1 MGHRLVAHGLQ
12 TKKYSM
18 STEAINAEQ
27 EEEKTYTI
35 FAFTENKVG
44 LLNRIIVIF
53 TRRHINIE
61 SLTASESEVPGVHRY
76 TIIIKGRQT
85 QVEKLVKQIAKQVDV
100 LRASFYP
107 EEETVFQEVALYKIP
122 MSSMINGSKV
132 EKIVRDS
139 NARILTVDPQYIIV
153 EKTGHKEDTR
163 MLFDKLAPFGILQF
177 VRSGRVAITKH
188 MKDLSTYLREQ
199 EEAYL

>member
-1 MGHRLVAHGLQ
+1 M
-12 TKKYSM
+12 T
-18 STEAINAEQ
+18 TEDYRSEDYRAEL
-27 EEEKTYTI
+27 EEDKIYTI

-53 TRRHINIE
+53 TRRQLNIE
-61 SLTASESEVPGVHRY
+61 SITASESEVPGVYRY
-76 TIIIKGRQT
+76 TIIIKSKFSV
-85 QVEKLVKQIAKQVDV
+85 VEKLVKQIAKQVDV

-107 EEETVFQEVALYKIP
+107 EEETVFQEVAMYKIP
-122 MSSMINGSKV
+122 MSSMINGSQV

-139 NARILTVDPQYIIV
+139 NARILTVDPQYIII

-163 MLFDKLAPFGILQF
+163 ALFEKLLPFGILQF

-188 MKDLSTYLREQ
+188 MKDLSTYLKEQ
-199 EEAYL
+199 EQAYL

>member
-1 MGHRLVAHGLQ
+1 MVCGLS
-12 TKKYSM
+12 TKNM
-18 STEAINAEQ
+18 ATEAYNPEL
-27 EEEKTYTI
+27 EEVKTYTI

-61 SLTASESEVPGVHRY
+61 SITASESEVPGVYRY
-76 TIIIKGRQT
+76 TIIIQGKLS

-107 EEETVFQEVALYKIP
+107 EEETVYQEVAMYKIP

-132 EKIVRDS
+132 EKIVRDN
-139 NARILTVDPQYIIV
+139 NARILTVDPQYIII

-163 MLFDKLAPFGILQF
+163 ELFDKLAPFGILQF

-199 EEAYL
+199 EEAFL

>member
-1 MGHRLVAHGLQ
+1 M
-12 TKKYSM
+12 
-18 STEAINAEQ
+18 AIEDYQ
-27 EEEKTYTI
+27 IDPEEEKTYTI

-53 TRRHINIE
+53 TRRQLNIE
-61 SLTASESEVPGVHRY
+61 SITASESEVPGVYRY
-76 TIIIKGRQT
+76 TIIIKSKFMV
-85 QVEKLVKQIAKQVDV
+85 VEKLVKQIAKQVDV

-107 EEETVFQEVALYKIP
+107 EEETVYQEIAMYKIP
-122 MSSMINGSKV
+122 MSSMINGSRF
-132 EKIVRDS
+132 EQIIRDS
-139 NARILTVDPQYIIV
+139 HARILTVDPQYIII
-153 EKTGHKEDTR
+153 EKTGHIEETR
-163 MLFDKLAPFGILQF
+163 ELFEKLTPFGILQF

>member
-1 MGHRLVAHGLQ
+1 M
-12 TKKYSM
+12 
-18 STEAINAEQ
+18 AINDYQ
-27 EEEKTYTI
+27 IDSGEEKTYTI

-44 LLNRIIVIF
+44 LLNRITIVF

-61 SLTASESEVPGVHRY
+61 SITVSESEVKNVYRY
-76 TIIIKGRQT
+76 TIIIKT
-85 QVEKLVKQIAKQVDV
+85 TFAQVEKLVKQIAKQVDV

-107 EEETVFQEVALYKIP
+107 EEETIFQEIAMYKIP
-122 MSSMINGSKV
+122 MSSMINGSQV
-132 EKIVRDS
+132 EQIVRDS
-139 NARILTVDPQYIIV
+139 HARILTVDPQYIII
-153 EKTGHKEDTR
+153 EKTGHMEETR
-163 MLFDKLAPFGILQF
+163 ELFEKLSPFGILQF